1 MPGISENITVR
12 SVVGRFLEHTRV
24 LYFHNGGKP
33 EVFCCSA
40 DWMERNF
47 FRRVETC
54 FPVELSELRQRLIE
68 DLEYYLKDN
77 SQAWILQGDGTYQKL
92 EPGETAPF
100 SAQAALLEKYSRNA
114 G

>member
-1 MPGISENITVR
+1 MR

-24 LYFHNGGKP
+24 LYFYNAGKP

-40 DWMERNF
+40 DWMVRNF

-77 SQAWILQGDGTYQKL
+77 SQAWILQSDGTYRKL
-92 EPGETAPF
+92 EPDGVEPF
-100 SAQAALLEKYSRNA
+100 SAQTALLDRYSRKA
-114 G
+114 GEA